1 MPSLFSLHIDSDL
14 THSSTPRV
22 RIPPLLQPPGRCR
35 TRRTTFALAAAKLLS
50 WLSSPVSSPFCLI
63 LKFVWSLSN
72 TEFYYSNRYRKYRH
86 CFPRIHFR
94 SKEDSLPSRDW
105 YDISFPLFILFTQR

>member
-50 WLSSPVSSPFCLI
+50 WLSSPALFSTDTLQIKGGQPP
-63 LKFVWSLSN
+63 
-72 TEFYYSNRYRKYRH
+72 
-86 CFPRIHFR
+86 FPRLCIHDLR
-94 SKEDSLPSRDW
+94 HLISK
-105 YDISFPLFILFTQR
+105 I